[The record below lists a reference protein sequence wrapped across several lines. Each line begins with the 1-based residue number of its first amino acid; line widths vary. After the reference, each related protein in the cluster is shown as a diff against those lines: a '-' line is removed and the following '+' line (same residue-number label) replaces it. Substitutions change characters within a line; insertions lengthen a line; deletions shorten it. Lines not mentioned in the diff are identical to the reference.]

1 MKIGDCERSEKGRN
15 GAVTIGGVI
24 FDLDGTLLDTLDD
37 IADSANIVLAERGHP
52 VHAVDAYRYFVG
64 DGAPTLIHRIL
75 PENRRT
81 AEEQAVCLQRYR
93 EVYAVRWKLKT
104 VPYPGIAAMLGGM
117 AARGMRLA
125 VLSNKPHDATEECVR
140 GFLGDVT
147 FDVVQ
152 GQTATYPRKPDPA
165 GAFSIARAFGIAP
178 AACLYVGDTATD
190 MQTAVRA
197 GMIPVGVLWG
207 FRTADELTGHGAT
220 RLVAHPSE
228 LISLLEDRTR
238 RS

>member
-1 MKIGDCERSEKGRN
+1 M
-15 GAVTIGGVI
+15 IGGVI

-37 IADSANIVLAERGHP
+37 IADSANLVLAERGHP
-52 VHAVDAYRYFVG
+52 VHAVDAYKYFVG

-75 PENRRT
+75 PEARRT
-81 AEEQAVCLQRYR
+81 SEEEAVCLQRYR
-93 EVYAVRWKLKT
+93 EIYAVRWNLKT
-104 VPYPGIAAMLGGM
+104 APYPGISAMLGAM

-125 VLSNKPHDATEECVR
+125 VLSNKPHDATEECVQ

-152 GQTATYPRKPDPA
+152 GQTSEYPKKPDPA
-165 GAFSIARAFGIAP
+165 GALALARMFGLRP
-178 AACLYVGDTATD
+178 QECMYVGDTATD

-197 GMIPVGVLWG
+197 GMHPVGVLWG
-207 FRTADELTGHGAT
+207 FRQADELTSNGAK

-228 LISLLEDRTR
+228 LIPLLEDRTLV
-238 RS
+238 S